1 MAQLSLSENSGPASL
16 RKKAGVRWMKKQ
28 GLKIDMTPMVDLG
41 FLLISFFVITTEL
54 SKPTVMDIAMP
65 KDGPPVD
72 LAESGALTLFTKGN
86 TIFYYTGKW
95 EDAVLKENVLPVQLS
110 GKNSLR
116 VVIGQMQLRLDNN
129 KTLEKGRDELMML
142 IKPGPGTSYKT
153 VVDLLD
159 EATISMVKKY
169 AIVSQTAE
177 ERAWLETI
185 K

>member
-1 MAQLSLSENSGPASL
+1 MAQLNLGGEKKMPSNRA
-16 RKKAGVRWMKKQ
+16 KAGVRWLRKTNPKV
-28 GLKIDMTPMVDLG
+28 DMTPMVDLG
-41 FLLISFFVITTEL
+41 FLLITFFVITTEL
-54 SKPTVMDIAMP
+54 SKPTVMDLAMP

-72 LAESGALTLFTKGN
+72 LAESGALTLITKGN
-86 TIFYYTGKW
+86 AIYYYKGKW
-95 EDAVLKENVLPVQLS
+95 EEAVLKETIFSVQLS

-116 VVIGQMQLRLDNN
+116 AVIGQLQILLDNN
-129 KTLEKGRDELMML
+129 KNPEVGREDLMIL

-169 AIVSQTAE
+169 AIVKQTTE
-177 ERAWLETI
+177 EMAWLQRL